1 MKRKLIVALACR
13 NTGSRLYGKPLQNLD
28 IDKGI
33 SILDNIISCLKQIE
47 VIDDFV
53 LGIAEGVENV
63 VFVEFAND
71 NKIGY
76 IRGDEDDVLSRLIQ
90 CGDFGSATDIFRSTS
105 ESPFLYFDL
114 IEQAWEKHIQN
125 NNDATFLD
133 DIIDGCGFEIL
144 SLDALKK
151 SHQDGEEKHRS
162 EFCTL
167 YIRENKDKFR
177 IEYITPPEQLK
188 RKDIRLTVDYPE
200 DLIVCRAVYENFKSF
215 APNIPLLDAVN
226 YLDNNSHLLKL
237 TSPFCEEGYST
248 MYL

>member
-1 MKRKLIVALACR
+1 MKRRLIVALACR

-47 VIDDFV
+47 VIDDIV

-63 VFVEFAND
+63 VFVEFANV
-71 NKIGY
+71 NNIGY

-90 CGDFGSATDIFRSTS
+90 CGDFASATDIFRSTS

-114 IEQAWEKHIQN
+114 IEQAWEQHIQN

-151 SHQDGEEKHRS
+151 SHKDGEEKHRS

-188 RKDIRLTVDYPE
+188 RKDIRLTVDYPQ
-200 DLIVCRAVYENFKSF
+200 DLIVCRAVYENFKDF
-215 APNIPLLDAVN
+215 APNIPLLDIVD
-226 YLDNNSHLLKL
+226 YLDKNTHLLKL
-237 TSPFCEEGYST
+237 TLPFCEEGYST

>member
-114 IEQAWEKHIQN
+114 IRE
-125 NNDATFLD
+125 
-133 DIIDGCGFEIL
+133 
-144 SLDALKK
+144 
-151 SHQDGEEKHRS
+151 
-162 EFCTL
+162 L
-167 YIRENKDKFR
+167 Y
-177 IEYITPPEQLK
+177 
-188 RKDIRLTVDYPE
+188 
-200 DLIVCRAVYENFKSF
+200 
-215 APNIPLLDAVN
+215 
-226 YLDNNSHLLKL
+226 
-237 TSPFCEEGYST
+237 
-248 MYL
+248 

>member
-1 MKRKLIVALACR
+1 MKKLVVALACR
-13 NTGSRLYGKPLQNLD
+13 NKGSRLYGKPLQNLD
-28 IDKGI
+28 IEKDVC
-33 SILDNIISCLKQIE
+33 ILDNIISCLKQLQA
-47 VIDDFV
+47 IDDIV
-53 LGIAEGVENV
+53 LGIAEGVEND
-63 VFVEFAND
+63 VFIEYANAH
-71 NKIGY
+71 NIAY

-105 ESPFLYFDL
+105 ESPFPYFDFVGH
-114 IEQAWEKHIQN
+114 AWEKHIHN

-151 SHQDGEEKHRS
+151 SHREGEEKHRS

-167 YIRENKDKFR
+167 YIRENKNKFR
-177 IEYITPPEQLK
+177 IEYITPPEKLK

-200 DLIVCRAVYENFKSF
+200 DLIVCRAVYENFKDF
-215 APNIPLLDAVN
+215 APNIPLLDIVD
-226 YLDNNSHLLKL
+226 YLDKNIHLLKL
-237 TSPFCEEGYST
+237 TLPFCEEGYSN